1 LTAGT
6 PSGRERTGARP
17 AVGPVLA
24 VCLLVGTLPGC
35 ADYKKLSRGGSFSDV
50 VMHDILGQDRPPS
63 DYYQYIRD
71 SHSTGD
77 FCYACGD
84 DNFLVDK
91 NIDAVQRLGD
101 AQFGRLEGEAQVL
114 ELFTEVL
121 LEDCS
126 ALARASAANSIT
138 KIAVKLPAYRYRP
151 VPDDG
156 SRLLSMM
163 RELDRMHDPNG
174 RLRACGPGANQRV
187 AQLVTQIG
195 NLKFDQYL
203 NTRNAIKLFYDRRY
217 LVDASDPALRSAID
231 TALVKRM
238 RALSEEALTSAVDD
252 REPSVRIEAIKG
264 LKTLGYAGAAEI
276 VDDRLRIESQWLVKS
291 EALEYFGEVG
301 TRIGVVALIQHLSDP
316 NASVRFKAR
325 AGLVHVAREDYGAR
339 PEAWKHWAQ
348 GVDPSIDFGDDDDET
363 SSEISSL
370 FAN

>member
-1 LTAGT
+1 MARAETVKDVGTGLLRRGGAVLALCVLAALTAC
-6 PSGRERTGARP
+6 S
-17 AVGPVLA
+17 
-24 VCLLVGTLPGC
+24 
-35 ADYKKLSRGGSFSDV
+35 DYKKLSRGGSFSDV
-50 VMHDILGQDRPPS
+50 VMHDILGQDRPPG
-63 DYYQYIRD
+63 DYYQFIRS
-71 SHSTGD
+71 SHKSGD

-91 NIDAVQRLGD
+91 NIDAVQRLGN
-101 AQFGRLEGEAQVL
+101 AQFGRLEGEAEVL

-138 KIAVKLPAYRYRP
+138 KIGVKLPAYSYRP

-156 SRLLSMM
+156 SQLLAMM
-163 RELDRMHDPNG
+163 RELDRMHDQSG
-174 RLRACGPGANQRV
+174 RLRVCGPGAAQRV
-187 AQLVTQIG
+187 ESLITQIG

-217 LVDASDPALRSAID
+217 LVDATDPMLRSAID
-231 TALVKRM
+231 TALVKRL
-238 RALSEEALTSAVDD
+238 RALSVEALASAVDD

-264 LKTLGYAGAAEI
+264 LKTLSYAGAADI
-276 VDDRLRIESQWLVKS
+276 VDDRLRVESQWLVKS

-301 TRIGVVALIQHLSDP
+301 TRVGVLALIGHLSDP

-325 AGLVHVAREDYGAR
+325 SGLVHVARKDYGTR
-339 PEAWKHWAQ
+339 PEAWKHWAK

-363 SSEISSL
+363 SSEVSSL